1 MNIIKKHDKILQVH
15 GFYVDETTK
24 TVSFDI
30 IFDFDEEEP
39 EKILKEIKKEMKKK
53 YPKYDY
59 VAFIDTDISD

>member
-1 MNIIKKHDKILQVH
+1 MNIIKKHDKILQVL

-39 EKILKEIKKEMKKK
+39 EKVLKKIKKEIKEK

-59 VAFIDTDISD
+59 TAIIDTDVSD